1 MKRQGAMNTQ
11 PNDLPGARL
20 KIFKAAD
27 NKFIICTVA
36 GDYLATTD
44 RDQATDLMLHPGA
57 RAKYL
62 QAHGVADA
70 KFPA

>member
-1 MKRQGAMNTQ
+1 METIKEKPPN
-11 PNDLPGARL
+11 NDLPGARL

-27 NKFIICTVA
+27 NKYIICTTA

-44 RDQATDLMLHPGA
+44 RDLATNLMLHPEA

-62 QAHGVADA
+62 RAHGIANA
-70 KFPA
+70 KQSA